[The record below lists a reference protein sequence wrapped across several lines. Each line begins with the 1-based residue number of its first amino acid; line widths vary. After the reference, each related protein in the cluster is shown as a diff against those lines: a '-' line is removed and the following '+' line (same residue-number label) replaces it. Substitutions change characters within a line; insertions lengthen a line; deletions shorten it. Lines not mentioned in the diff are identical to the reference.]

1 MEILY
6 FIWYKKYVEHKGISI
21 TEDFTVTERQIIK
34 ELAIKIKENIYSN
47 WKTQALYGELKEL
60 QKNELVLKRF
70 RKVKVQ

>member
-1 MEILY
+1 MED
-6 FIWYKKYVEHKGISI
+6 KGISI

-60 QKNELVLKRF
+60 QKTNWY
-70 RKVKVQ
+70 